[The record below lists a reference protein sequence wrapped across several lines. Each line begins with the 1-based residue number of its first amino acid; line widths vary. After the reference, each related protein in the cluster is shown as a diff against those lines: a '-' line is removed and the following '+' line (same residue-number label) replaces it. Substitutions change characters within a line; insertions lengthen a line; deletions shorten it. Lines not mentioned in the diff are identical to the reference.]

1 MRSSCEPRWSERA
14 AGSIRAAGE
23 ATFGSACR
31 STFRSTFGSALGA
44 TLVALS
50 VALGAAGCTT
60 PGVTNAPSPPAAVSS
75 TAALP
80 SWRDGAAK
88 QTIEKFVADV
98 TRAGSPNFVPPA
110 ERIAVFDNDGTLWS
124 EQPLYFQFTF
134 MLDQV
139 KAAAPKHPEWKN
151 NPAFKALV
159 AKDYAALASQ
169 QKQLLQLLAVAN
181 SGMTVDDYDKTIRD
195 WLASARHPKFNRPY
209 TELVY
214 QPQLELLAYLRA
226 NGFKTFIVSGGTIEF
241 MRPWAE
247 KAYGIP
253 PEQVIGSS
261 QLVQYQM
268 HDGQAALVRLPKL
281 DFVDDGP
288 GKPVGIYRNIGR
300 KPILAFGN
308 SDGDLQMLQY
318 TASGSGPHLALL
330 VHHDDAVRE
339 FAYDRTSKIGKL
351 DKAWDEAIADGWTVV
366 SMKDDWQTIYP
377 APKQ

>member
-1 MRSSCEPRWSERA
+1 MQLYYRRRDWLCRA
-14 AGSIRAAGE
+14 SVL
-23 ATFGSACR
+23 
-31 STFRSTFGSALGA
+31 LGTA
-44 TLVALS
+44 LVALS
-50 VALGAAGCTT
+50 LAGCAGAGSTSAAQPAT
-60 PGVTNAPSPPAAVSS
+60 PG
-75 TAALP
+75 TADALP
-80 SWRDGAAK
+80 SWRDGTAK
-88 QTIEKFVADV
+88 QAITKFVGDV
-98 TRAGSPNFVPPA
+98 TREGSPSFVAPA
-110 ERIAVFDNDGTLWS
+110 ERIAAFDNDGTLWS
-124 EQPLYFQFTF
+124 EQPLYFQFLF

-139 KAAAPKHPEWKN
+139 KAAAPSHPEWKN

-159 AKDYAALASQ
+159 AKDYPALASHE
-169 QKQLLQLLAVAN
+169 KELLQLVAVAN
-181 SGMTVDDYDKTIRD
+181 SGMTVDEYDKTIRD
-195 WLASARHPKFNRPY
+195 WLATARHPKFKRPY

-247 KAYGIP
+247 KVYGVP

-261 QLVQYQM
+261 QVVQYEVRN
-268 HDGQAALVRLPKL
+268 GQPALIRMPKL

-330 VHHDDAVRE
+330 VHHDDAARE
-339 FAYDRTSKIGKL
+339 FAYDRQSKIGKL
-351 DKAWDEAIADGWTVV
+351 DKAWNEAVAQGWTVV
-366 SMKDDWQTIYP
+366 SMRDDWQTIYP
-377 APKQ
+377 GSKP

>member
-1 MRSSCEPRWSERA
+1 MQ
-14 AGSIRAAGE
+14 IY
-23 ATFGSACR
+23 CR
-31 STFRSTFGSALGA
+31 RNWMGRVSALLGA
-44 TLVALS
+44 ALVALS
-50 VALGAAGCTT
+50 LAGCAGTASTSATQPAT
-60 PGVTNAPSPPAAVSS
+60 P
-75 TAALP
+75 LP
-80 SWRDGAAK
+80 SWRDGPAK
-88 QTIEKFVADV
+88 QAITKFVGDV
-98 TRAGSPNFVPPA
+98 TREGSANFVAPA

-124 EQPLYFQFTF
+124 EQPLYFQFVF

-139 KAAAPKHPEWKN
+139 KAAAPSHPEWN
-151 NPAFKALV
+151 SNPAFKAL
-159 AKDYAALASQ
+159 AARDYPALASHE
-169 QKQLLQLLAVAN
+169 KELLQLVAVAN
-181 SGMTVDDYDKTIRD
+181 SGMTVDQYDKTIRD
-195 WLASARHPKFNRPY
+195 WLATARHPKFKRPY

-261 QLVQYQM
+261 QAVKYELR
-268 HDGQAALVRLPKL
+268 DGQPTLTRLPKI

-318 TASGSGPHLALL
+318 TASGGGPHLALL
-330 VHHDDAVRE
+330 VHHDDAARE
-339 FAYDRTSKIGKL
+339 FAYDRQSKVGKL
-351 DKAWDEAIADGWTVV
+351 DKAWDEAVAQGWTVV

-377 APKQ
+377 GSKP

>member
-1 MRSSCEPRWSERA
+1 MQLYYRRDWLCRA
-14 AGSIRAAGE
+14 SALLVTALVAVSLSGCAG
-23 ATFGSACR
+23 TGSA
-31 STFRSTFGSALGA
+31 
-44 TLVALS
+44 
-50 VALGAAGCTT
+50 
-60 PGVTNAPSPPAAVSS
+60 S
-75 TAALP
+75 TAQPVSPATADALP
-80 SWRDGAAK
+80 SWRDGPAK
-88 QTIEKFVADV
+88 QTITKFVGDV
-98 TRAGSPNFVPPA
+98 TREGSPSFVAPA

-124 EQPLYFQFTF
+124 EQPLHFQFLF

-139 KAAAPKHPEWKN
+139 KAAAPGHPEWKS

-159 AKDYAALASQ
+159 TKDYPALASHE
-169 QKQLLQLLAVAN
+169 KELLQLVAVAN
-181 SGMTVDDYDKTIRD
+181 SGMTVDEYDKTIRD
-195 WLASARHPKFNRPY
+195 WLATAQHPKFKRPY
-209 TELVY
+209 TDLVY

-247 KAYGIP
+247 KVYGIP

-261 QLVQYQM
+261 QVVRYELR
-268 HDGQAALVRLPKL
+268 DGQPTLIRLPKI

-318 TASGSGPHLALL
+318 TASSSGPHLALL
-330 VHHDDAVRE
+330 VHHDDAARE
-339 FAYDRTSKIGKL
+339 FAYDRQSKVGKL
-351 DKAWDEAIADGWTVV
+351 DKAWDEAVADGWTVV

-377 APKQ
+377 VSNP

>member
-1 MRSSCEPRWSERA
+1 MQLYTRRHWLSRVSGTVGTA
-14 AGSIRAAGE
+14 I
-23 ATFGSACR
+23 
-31 STFRSTFGSALGA
+31 
-44 TLVALS
+44 VALS
-50 VALGAAGCTT
+50 LAGCAAQSGTRA
-60 PGVTNAPSPPAAVSS
+60 VPPAGSVS
-75 TAALP
+75 TADALP

-88 QTIEKFVADV
+88 QKITTFVADV
-98 TRAGSPNFVPPA
+98 TREGSPSFVPPA
-110 ERIAVFDNDGTLWS
+110 ERVAVFDNDGTLWS
-124 EQPLYFQFTF
+124 EQPLYFQLVF
-134 MLDQV
+134 MLEQV
-139 KAAAPKHPEWKN
+139 KAAAPSHPEWKN

-169 QKQLLQLLAVAN
+169 EKQLLQLIAVAN
-181 SGMTVDDYDKTIRD
+181 SGMSVDDYDKTLRA
-195 WLASARHPKFNRPY
+195 WLASAQHPKFKRPY

-214 QPQLELLAYLRA
+214 QPQLELLGFLRA

-247 KAYGIP
+247 KVYGIP

-261 QLVQYQM
+261 QVVEYDMRNGKPTLM
-268 HDGQAALVRLPKL
+268 RLPKL

-318 TASGSGPHLALL
+318 TAAGTGPHLALL

-339 FAYDRTSKIGKL
+339 FAYDRQSKIGKL
-351 DKAWDEAIADGWTVV
+351 DKAWDEAVTDGWTVV

-377 APKQ
+377 GPKQ